1 MNVEM
6 DDGLRLNL
14 LGAPRISLRG
24 VQLSFGRRKAL
35 ALLAYLA
42 MSGRPAAREVLAN
55 LLVDETTD
63 NLARQHVRNALV
75 DLSSQIGDYLVVSRQ
90 MVAFNRALPY
100 WLDVE
105 EFQRLVSQ
113 GIASGAGRAL
123 TEAAALYSGDFL
135 QGFALRHA
143 PAFDEWL
150 DAERHRLRGLAAQ
163 AVHLLLDRAEEAG
176 DTVSGL
182 AIAQHLLTIEPLSEP
197 SAIDERLRA
206 QPAVVPHNLPAAP
219 ERDRDAPR
227 ELAILIERLADP
239 ACRLIVLLGPDEL
252 EKTRLML
259 QAMAHYRSLMGTPNP
274 FRDGI
279 YLIPSARARQRGA
292 AEEHLRARSQLAIA
306 IGQALGIGTG
316 GADDPA
322 VELLTRLGDQA
333 MLLVLDS
340 LAPAES
346 EVDLVHAILNRA
358 PQVKLIVAAHEPL
371 YLQEE
376 WVLDIGRSG
385 LS

>member
-1 MNVEM
+1 
-6 DDGLRLNL
+6 
-14 LGAPRISLRG
+14 
-24 VQLSFGRRKAL
+24 
-35 ALLAYLA
+35 
-42 MSGRPAAREVLAN
+42 
-55 LLVDETTD
+55 
-63 NLARQHVRNALV
+63 
-75 DLSSQIGDYLVVSRQ
+75 
-90 MVAFNRALPY
+90 
-100 WLDVE
+100 
-105 EFQRLVSQ
+105 
-113 GIASGAGRAL
+113 
-123 TEAAALYSGDFL
+123 
-135 QGFALRHA
+135 
-143 PAFDEWL
+143 
-150 DAERHRLRGLAAQ
+150 
-163 AVHLLLDRAEEAG
+163 
-176 DTVSGL
+176 
-182 AIAQHLLTIEPLSEP
+182 
-197 SAIDERLRA
+197 
-206 QPAVVPHNLPAAP
+206 
-219 ERDRDAPR
+219 
-227 ELAILIERLADP
+227 
-239 ACRLIVLLGPDEL
+239 
-252 EKTRLML
+252 
-259 QAMAHYRSLMGTPNP
+259 MGTPNP